1 MVIGG
6 TPDENFQCACQAAFV
21 KRLLVVCPPG
31 VGRQALHPSSPPRLQ
46 RLPRLHRRKRDCTP
60 TLFLTSSVCSSTV
73 AVFFGGGRIG
83 TSPFLLTMSRSSPE
97 EEGQALLLL
106 MMLVSS
112 SEVWS
117 RHRSV
122 CGMTNDLHDAGR
134 FRFGRF
140 ATPSVWVGVCLV
152 ARTQRLGLLH
162 DSFHAT

>member
-1 MVIGG
+1 M
-6 TPDENFQCACQAAFV
+6 
-21 KRLLVVCPPG
+21 
-31 VGRQALHPSSPPRLQ
+31 GRQALHPSSPPRLQ

-60 TLFLTSSVCSSTV
+60 TLFLTSSVCSTV

-106 MMLVSS
+106 KMLVSS

-122 CGMTNDLHDAGR
+122 CGTNDLHDAGR
-134 FRFGRF
+134 FRSGRF

-162 DSFHAT
+162 DSFHATRTHNDCLS

>member
-1 MVIGG
+1 MHV
-6 TPDENFQCACQAAFV
+6 AFV
-21 KRLLVVCPPG
+21 KRLLVV
-31 VGRQALHPSSPPRLQ
+31 RQALHPSSPPRLQ

-60 TLFLTSSVCSSTV
+60 TLFLTSSVCSTV

-83 TSPFLLTMSRSSPE
+83 ASPFLLTMSRSSPE

-140 ATPSVWVGVCLV
+140 AIRLGWGVPGGQNTAVGAV
-152 ARTQRLGLLH
+152 ARLIPCNTNTQ
-162 DSFHAT
+162 